1 MKNLNNSEIQ
11 AISGGFV
18 VEAAASAFLSSTLAT
33 SGVNLLS
40 AIIPPLAALAPFSF
54 LGDALI
60 DIAPFAGVA
69 AYSAWHFSS
78 DETKSEVIAE
88 FNRSLTVFQS

>member
-18 VEAAASAFLSSTLAT
+18 VEAAASAFLSSTLAQN
-33 SGVNLLS
+33 GVYLLS
-40 AIIPPLAALAPFSF
+40 SFGAPIGALEA
-54 LGDALI
+54 LGFVGKTLTA
-60 DIAPFAGVA
+60 IAPFAGVA